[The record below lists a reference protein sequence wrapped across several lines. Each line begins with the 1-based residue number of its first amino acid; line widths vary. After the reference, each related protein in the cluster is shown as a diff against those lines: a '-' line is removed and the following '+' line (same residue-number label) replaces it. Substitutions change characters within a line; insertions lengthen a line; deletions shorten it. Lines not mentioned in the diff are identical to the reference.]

1 MLGPRP
7 FLFLPPLPLPF
18 GAPGLARGGVLDLV
32 RLGAGAVGLAAGLS
46 GCDDFIGSGS
56 KWKLTEG
63 WANTLLISSSRGS
76 VPCSSLFKVVILS
89 AM

>member
-46 GCDDFIGSGS
+46 GCDDFI
-56 KWKLTEG
+56 WQRQQMETD
-63 WANTLLISSSRGS
+63 RG
-76 VPCSSLFKVVILS
+76 
-89 AM
+89 MG